1 MRAGIEG
8 DEGGESGMRE
18 RLEIEGDESGDRGG
32 RGKRIGVEGVGAEIE
47 GDEGGDRGR
56 IEAGIEGD
64 EGGDKRRRWS
74 GEDDLEYF
82 THSDEGLFQT
92 SNFTI

>member
-1 MRAGIEG
+1 MR
-8 DEGGESGMRE
+8 
-18 RLEIEGDESGDRGG
+18 
-32 RGKRIGVEGVGAEIE
+32 AEIE

-74 GEDDLEYF
+74 REDDLEYF